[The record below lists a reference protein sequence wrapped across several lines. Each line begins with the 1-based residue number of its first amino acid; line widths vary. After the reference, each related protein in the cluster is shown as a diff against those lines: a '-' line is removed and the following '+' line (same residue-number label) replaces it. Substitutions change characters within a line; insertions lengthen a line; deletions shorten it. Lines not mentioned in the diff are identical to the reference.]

1 MRPPLCFV
9 CGLSP
14 RDLPEGDDSA
24 SAFTLVHF
32 ALDVQERAAQEARD
46 RDGWVG
52 HPENAEWFCAAHAD
66 AARAH
71 AHLHWREALAAL
83 ASRGDG

>member
-14 RDLPEGDDSA
+14 HDLPGDRGS
-24 SAFTLVHF
+24 SGFTLVHF

-52 HPENAEWFCAAHAD
+52 HPVNAEWFCGAHAD
-66 AARAH
+66 TARAH
-71 AHLHWREALAAL
+71 ADLHWRKALSVLAAH
-83 ASRGDG
+83 GDA